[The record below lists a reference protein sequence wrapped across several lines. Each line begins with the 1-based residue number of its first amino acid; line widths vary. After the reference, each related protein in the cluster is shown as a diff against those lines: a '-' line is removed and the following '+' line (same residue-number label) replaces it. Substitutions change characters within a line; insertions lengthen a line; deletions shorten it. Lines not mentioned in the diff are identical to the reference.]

1 MKTYSIEIPRFEDK
15 LTIELQ
21 RGNVLFVLGANG
33 TGKSALI
40 QSLYAAHRD
49 SARRIAAHRQT
60 WFASDAIQLSPQQK
74 LQIEKQIENSDRQ
87 AEARWKEERA
97 EARTSIAIYDVLNSE
112 NLQARQI
119 AAAVRESDIDKAQ
132 ALSAEDSPIEAI
144 NRLLH
149 LSNIPVTISIH
160 ENDRI
165 FAKKGESEEYSI
177 AELSDG
183 ERNAL
188 LIAANVLTAPEGG
201 LLLIDEPER
210 HLHRSIVSP
219 LLQHLLA
226 ERDDCAFIVSTHE
239 VTFPFDLEESRTLLL
254 RGCNFDNK
262 RPIQWDADLVESD
275 IDIDDQLRLDIL
287 GSRRRILF
295 VEGVS
300 ASLDKPL
307 YSLLF
312 PGMSVVPKENCRSV
326 EVAVRGINSSPSLHW
341 LEAYGVVDG
350 DARVGGDREALKREG
365 IIPLNMYSVE
375 SLYYDQDVVEAVA
388 NAVAEVDGGDANDRF
403 HKAIS
408 SAVDAIGNDWER
420 LAQRRAEKK
429 VREEYFERIPGKESV
444 RDKSPYRVEI
454 DIGKIVNRENEVIQ
468 RALEDRD
475 YRTLVNRYPL
485 RETPAFDRIAKDVG
499 LQGRPQYHRTV
510 LKLVA
515 EDVNMQD
522 MLREK
527 LRELCET
534 LGVRGQPAEQDA
546 SADRPTAA
554 QPGGR

>member
-1 MKTYSIEIPRFEDK
+1 MPPYTIEIPRAE
-15 LTIELQ
+15 
-21 RGNVLFVLGANG
+21 GNLSVDLPNGSVLFVLGANG
-33 TGKSALI
+33 TGKSALV
-40 QSLYAAHRD
+40 QSLYAAHRT

-74 LQIEKQIENSDRQ
+74 LQIEKLIENSDTQ
-87 AEARWKEERA
+87 AESRWKEERA

-119 AAAVRESDIDKAQ
+119 AAAVRDTDIQKAQ

-160 ENDRI
+160 ENDRVL
-165 FAKKGESEEYSI
+165 AKKGDSEEYSI

-188 LIAANVLTAPEGG
+188 LIAANVLTAPEGA

-226 ERDDCAFIVSTHE
+226 ERDDCSFVVSTHE
-239 VTFPFDLEESRTLLL
+239 VSFPFDLEDSRTLLI
-254 RGCNFDNK
+254 RGCEFHSK
-262 RPIQWDADLVESD
+262 RPRLWDADLVDSD
-275 IDIDDQLRLDIL
+275 LDIDDQLRMDIL
-287 GSRRRILF
+287 GSRRRIIF

-312 PGMSVVPKENCRSV
+312 PGMSVIPKESCKSV
-326 EVAVRGINSSPSLHW
+326 EIAVRGINHSTDLHW

-350 DARVGGDREALKREG
+350 DARVEGDRQALRQDG
-365 IIPLNMYSVE
+365 IIPLNMYSIE
-375 SLYYDQDVVEAVA
+375 SLYYDQDLIEAVA
-388 NAVAEVDGGDANDRF
+388 KAIASVDGGDADERIS
-403 HKAIS
+403 KAIS
-408 SAVDAIGNDWER
+408 SAVDAVARHSER
-420 LAQRRAEKK
+420 LAQRRCENR
-429 VREEYFERIPGKESV
+429 VREEYFNQIPGKGALKE
-444 RDKSPYRVEI
+444 KSMYRVEV
-454 DIGKIVNRENEVIQ
+454 DIGKMVEGEDESIQ
-468 RALEDRD
+468 RALSDRD
-475 YRTLVNRYPL
+475 YQTLVKRYPL
-485 RETPAFDRIAKDVG
+485 RETPAFDEIAKNIG
-499 LQGRPQYHRTV
+499 LQNRQQYHRSV
-510 LKLVA
+510 LKLVS
-515 EDVNMQD
+515 EDPNVQG

-527 LRELCET
+527 LQELCEVI
-534 LGVRGQPAEQDA
+534 GVEVRPAEQNHAADA
-546 SADRPTAA
+546 RTSR
-554 QPGGR
+554 G